1 MSSRTASQTSVPSK
15 PMLLAPPGT
24 GTTSQ
29 RTGENPELGLNI
41 HTFCL
46 EETVETGQGEVS

>member
-1 MSSRTASQTSVPSK
+1 
-15 PMLLAPPGT
+15 MLLAPPGT
-24 GTTSQ
+24 DTTSQ

-46 EETVETGQGEVS
+46 EETVEMGQGEVS

>member
-1 MSSRTASQTSVPSK
+1 
-15 PMLLAPPGT
+15 MLLAPPGT

-46 EETVETGQGEVS
+46 EETVETGQGEVSKGDHERKSNSS